1 LYEVQY
7 ANSWMLFDGIFS
19 LWMPAQARLQIL
31 LNGFGRHGPRCRLEK
46 RLTLE
51 VNNGEENRTKTK
63 ASLAK
68 DPQVHSAAVQEK
80 VHRKN
85 NSLQKEIGAGST
97 QFLNF

>member
-1 LYEVQY
+1 MGLVAGHSLYLEGSDRP
-7 ANSWMLFDGIFS
+7 AFRLLF
-19 LWMPAQARLQIL
+19 L
-31 LNGFGRHGPRCRLEK
+31 LEK

-51 VNNGEENRTKTK
+51 VNDGEENRTKTK

-97 QFLNF
+97 QFLNI